1 LFQNAVTTII
11 LEFDTLCQPKRSK
24 FSSTHLYCAQNA
36 IVKNKLSNK
45 IMYPNTVI
53 ETFKKHFGDAPKIV
67 VRAPGRINLI
77 GEHTDYN
84 GGYVLPAAIDKA
96 VYFAVS
102 PRADDECRFYAH
114 DLNEYIEVSLKNLK
128 KADTQDWANYLM
140 GVLDEIQKVLA
151 QTQNS
156 KIENLSADRQGQNPK
171 ILRGVNLVFGG
182 DIPSGGGVSSS
193 AAIEN
198 GIGFAVNELFSLGLS
213 RIDLLRISQKAENN
227 FVGMKCGIMDM
238 FASMMGKQNAVI
250 RLDCNSL
257 DFEYFPFNAPDYRLI
272 LCNTTVKHALVDS
285 EYNTRR
291 AECEEGVSV
300 LQKFDPSINLLRDVK
315 IGFLKKHKNALRE
328 VVFRRCKYVVEEIAR
343 VDKACKA
350 LKKNDFET
358 FGKLMYQ
365 THNGLQNEYEVS
377 CKELDF
383 LVKKTK
389 NMAFS
394 DIPNTFGTEGVLGAR
409 MMGGGF
415 GGCTINLVKADIVDD
430 FILKM
435 KEAYKKAFDIELPCY
450 ITTPQNGV
458 EVLV

>member
-1 LFQNAVTTII
+1 MNLSTT
-11 LEFDTLCQPKRSK
+11 
-24 FSSTHLYCAQNA
+24 
-36 IVKNKLSNK
+36 
-45 IMYPNTVI
+45 IMYPNAVI
-53 ETFKKHFGDAPKIV
+53 ETFKKHFGETPKIV

-96 VYFAVS
+96 IYFAAS
-102 PRADDECRFYAH
+102 PREDDECRFVSH
-114 DLNEYIEVSLKNLK
+114 DLGEYFTISLENLK
-128 KADTQDWANYLM
+128 ETDTHSWANYLM
-140 GVLDEIQKVLA
+140 GVLDEID
-151 QTQNS
+151 
-156 KIENLSADRQGQNPK
+156 KIKPK

-198 GIGFAVNELFSLGLS
+198 GIGFAVNELFNLGLS
-213 RIDLLRISQKAENN
+213 RIDLLKISKKAENN

-257 DFEYFPFNAPDYRLI
+257 DFEYFPFNAPNYRLI
-272 LCNTTVKHALVDS
+272 LCNTTIKHALVDS

-300 LQKFDPSINLLRDVK
+300 LQKHDSSIKLLRDVK
-315 IGFLKKHKNALRE
+315 ISFLKKHKKELRE
-328 VVFRRCKYVVEEIAR
+328 VVFKRCKYVVEEIAR

-365 THNGLQNEYEVS
+365 THDGLQNEYEVS

-383 LVKKTK
+383 LVEKTR
-389 NMAFS
+389 N
-394 DIPNTFGTEGVLGAR
+394 TEGVLGSR

-415 GGCTINLVKADIVDD
+415 GGCTINLVKADFVED
-430 FILKM
+430 FMNNM
-435 KEAYKKAFDIELPCY
+435 KEVYKKDFNIELPCY
-450 ITTPQNGV
+450 VTTPQNGV
-458 EVLV
+458 EILIQ

>member
-1 LFQNAVTTII
+1 
-11 LEFDTLCQPKRSK
+11 
-24 FSSTHLYCAQNA
+24 
-36 IVKNKLSNK
+36 
-45 IMYPNTVI
+45 MYPKSVI
-53 ETFKKHFGDAPKIV
+53 ESFKNQFGNAPKIV

-84 GGYVLPAAIDKA
+84 GGCVLPAAIDKA

-102 PRADDECRFYAH
+102 PRKDDNCHFIAH
-114 DLNEYIEVSLKNLK
+114 DLNESFEVSLKNLVETK
-128 KADTQDWANYLM
+128 THNWANYLM
-140 GVLDEIQKVLA
+140 GVLDEIQK
-151 QTQNS
+151 Q
-156 KIENLSADRQGQNPK
+156 LSANSYQHSSIKG
-171 ILRGVNLVFGG
+171 INLVFGG

-198 GIGFAVNELFSLGLS
+198 GIGFAINELFNLGLS
-213 RIDLLRISQKAENN
+213 RIDLLKISQKAENN

-300 LQKFDPSINLLRDVK
+300 LQKFDPSIKLLRDVK
-315 IGFLKKHKNALRE
+315 IGFLKKHKNELRE

-365 THNGLQNEYEVS
+365 THDGLQNEYEVS

-383 LVKKTK
+383 LVEKTR
-389 NMAFS
+389 N
-394 DIPNTFGTEGVLGAR
+394 TEGVLGSR

-415 GGCTINLVKADIVDD
+415 GGCTINLVKADIVED

-450 ITTPQNGV
+450 VTTPQNGV
-458 EVLV
+458 EILIH

>member
-1 LFQNAVTTII
+1 
-11 LEFDTLCQPKRSK
+11 
-24 FSSTHLYCAQNA
+24 
-36 IVKNKLSNK
+36 
-45 IMYPNTVI
+45 MYPDAVI
-53 ETFKKHFGDAPKIV
+53 ETFKNHFGDTPKIV

-102 PRADDECRFYAH
+102 PRKDDKCHF
-114 DLNEYIEVSLKNLK
+114 VSLDLK
-128 KADTQDWANYLM
+128 EEHTVVLDDLKHSETYSWANYLM
-140 GVLDEIQKVLA
+140 GVLDEIQKVLV
-151 QTQNS
+151 QTQN
-156 KIENLSADRQGQNPK
+156 QK

-300 LQKFDPSINLLRDVK
+300 LQKFDPSIKLLRDVT
-315 IGFLKKHKNALRE
+315 IGFLKKHKSALRE

-343 VDKACKA
+343 VDKACNA
-350 LKKNDFET
+350 LKENDFET

-365 THNGLQNEYEVS
+365 THDGLQNEYEVS

-383 LVKKTK
+383 LVEQTRKMNLGVQYPKSKTRNPK
-389 NMAFS
+389 N
-394 DIPNTFGTEGVLGAR
+394 TEGVLGSR

-435 KEAYKKAFDIELPCY
+435 KEAYKKAFDIDLPCY
-450 ITTPQNGV
+450 VTTPQNGV
-458 EVLV
+458 EVLI

>member
-1 LFQNAVTTII
+1 
-11 LEFDTLCQPKRSK
+11 
-24 FSSTHLYCAQNA
+24 
-36 IVKNKLSNK
+36 
-45 IMYPNTVI
+45 MYPNAVI
-53 ETFKKHFGDAPKIV
+53 ETFKKQFGEAPKIV

-102 PRADDECRFYAH
+102 PREDGECHFISL
-114 DLNEYIEVSLKNLK
+114 DLKEEYTVVLNDLKHSE
-128 KADTQDWANYLM
+128 TYSWANYLM

-151 QTQNS
+151 QTQNPKPDTQNS
-156 KIENLSADRQGQNPK
+156 KILSATKSRIPSG
-171 ILRGVNLVFGG
+171 LRGVNLVFGG

-198 GIGFAVNELFSLGLS
+198 GIGFAVNELFNLGLS

-300 LQKFDPSINLLRDVK
+300 LQKFDPSIKLLRDVT
-315 IGFLKKHKNALRE
+315 IDFLKKHKHALRE

-343 VDKACKA
+343 VDKACNA

-365 THNGLQNEYEVS
+365 THDGLQNEYEVS

-383 LVKKTK
+383 LVEQTRKMNLGVQYPKSETRNPK
-389 NMAFS
+389 N
-394 DIPNTFGTEGVLGAR
+394 TEGVLGSR

-435 KEAYKKAFDIELPCY
+435 KEAYKKAFDIDLPCY
-450 ITTPQNGV
+450 VTTPQNGV
-458 EVLV
+458 EVLI

>member
-1 LFQNAVTTII
+1 
-11 LEFDTLCQPKRSK
+11 
-24 FSSTHLYCAQNA
+24 
-36 IVKNKLSNK
+36 
-45 IMYPNTVI
+45 MYPNIVI
-53 ETFKKHFGDAPKIV
+53 ETFKKHFGDAPKII

-96 VYFAVS
+96 IYFAVS
-102 PRADDECRFYAH
+102 SREDDDCHFISH
-114 DLNEYIEVSLKNLK
+114 DLDEQFTVSLKNLTET
-128 KADTQDWANYLM
+128 KAHTWANYLM
-140 GVLDEIQKVLA
+140 GVLAEID
-151 QTQNS
+151 
-156 KIENLSADRQGQNPK
+156 KIKPK

-198 GIGFAVNELFSLGLS
+198 GIGFAVNELFNLGLS

-291 AECEEGVSV
+291 KECEEGVSI
-300 LQKFDPSINLLRDVK
+300 LQKFDPSIKLLRDVK
-315 IGFLKKHKNALRE
+315 IGFLKKHKKALHPI
-328 VVFRRCKYVVEEIAR
+328 VFKRCKYVVEEITR
-343 VDKACKA
+343 VEKACKA

-365 THNGLQNEYEVS
+365 THDGLQKEYEVS

-383 LVKKTK
+383 LVENAK
-389 NMAFS
+389 N
-394 DIPNTFGTEGVLGAR
+394 TEGGVLGAR

-415 GGCTINLVKADIVDD
+415 GGCTINLVKADFVEI
-430 FILKM
+430 FIENM
-435 KEAYKKAFDIELPCY
+435 KKSYKNAFNIELPCY
-450 ITTPQNGV
+450 VTTPENGV
-458 EVLV
+458 EILIQ

>member
-1 LFQNAVTTII
+1 
-11 LEFDTLCQPKRSK
+11 
-24 FSSTHLYCAQNA
+24 
-36 IVKNKLSNK
+36 
-45 IMYPNTVI
+45 MYPKSVI
-53 ETFKKHFGDAPKIV
+53 ESFKNQFGNAPKIV

-84 GGYVLPAAIDKA
+84 GGCVLPAAIDKA

-102 PRADDECRFYAH
+102 PRKDDNCHFIAH
-114 DLNEYIEVSLKNLK
+114 DLNESFEVSLKNLVETK
-128 KADTQDWANYLM
+128 THNWANYLM
-140 GVLDEIQKVLA
+140 GVLDEIQK
-151 QTQNS
+151 Q
-156 KIENLSADRQGQNPK
+156 LSANSYQHSSIKG
-171 ILRGVNLVFGG
+171 INLVFGG

-198 GIGFAVNELFSLGLS
+198 GIGFAVNELFNLGLS
-213 RIDLLRISQKAENN
+213 RIDLLKISQKAENN

-300 LQKFDPSINLLRDVK
+300 LQKFDPSIKLLRDVK
-315 IGFLKKHKNALRE
+315 IGFLKKHKNELRE

-365 THNGLQNEYEVS
+365 THDGLQNEYEVS

-383 LVKKTK
+383 LVEKTR
-389 NMAFS
+389 N
-394 DIPNTFGTEGVLGAR
+394 TEGVLGSR

-415 GGCTINLVKADIVDD
+415 GGCTINLVKADIVED

-450 ITTPQNGV
+450 VTTPQNGV
-458 EVLV
+458 EILIH

>member
-1 LFQNAVTTII
+1 
-11 LEFDTLCQPKRSK
+11 
-24 FSSTHLYCAQNA
+24 
-36 IVKNKLSNK
+36 
-45 IMYPNTVI
+45 MYPNTVI
-53 ETFKKHFGDAPKIV
+53 ETFKKHFENAPKIV

-102 PRADDECRFYAH
+102 PREDDECRFISL
-114 DLNEYIEVSLKNLK
+114 DLKEEYTVILDDLKHSE
-128 KADTQDWANYLM
+128 TYSWANYLM
-140 GVLDEIQKVLA
+140 GVLNEIQKILA
-151 QTQNS
+151 QTQ
-156 KIENLSADRQGQNPK
+156 KPKTKTQNQK

-198 GIGFAVNELFSLGLS
+198 GIGFAVNELFDLGLS

-257 DFEYFPFNAPDYRLI
+257 DFEYFPFNAPEYRLI

-291 AECEEGVSV
+291 AECEEGVAV
-300 LQKFDPSINLLRDVK
+300 LQQFDPSIKLLRDVK
-315 IGFLKKHKNALRE
+315 FDFLIKHKSALRK

-350 LKKNDFET
+350 LKKNDFKT

-365 THNGLQNEYEVS
+365 THDGLQKEYEVS

-383 LVKKTK
+383 LVEQTRKMNLSAQSPKSEIRNPK
-389 NMAFS
+389 N
-394 DIPNTFGTEGVLGAR
+394 TEGVLGSR

-450 ITTPQNGV
+450 VTTPQNGV
-458 EVLV
+458 EVLIH

>member
-1 LFQNAVTTII
+1 
-11 LEFDTLCQPKRSK
+11 
-24 FSSTHLYCAQNA
+24 
-36 IVKNKLSNK
+36 
-45 IMYPNTVI
+45 MYPNAVI
-53 ETFKKHFGDAPKIV
+53 ETFKKHFGDAPKII

-102 PRADDECRFYAH
+102 AREDDQCHFVSH
-114 DLNEYIEVSLKNLK
+114 DLNEHFTGSLNNLTETK
-128 KADTQDWANYLM
+128 THSWANYLM
-140 GVLDEIQKVLA
+140 GVLDEIQKA
-151 QTQNS
+151 QTAFGS
-156 KIENLSADRQGQNPK
+156 KTLTNGINLT
-171 ILRGVNLVFGG
+171 FGG
-182 DIPSGGGVSSS
+182 DIPSGGGMSSS

-198 GIGFAVNELFSLGLS
+198 GIGFAVNELFHLGLS
-213 RIDLLRISQKAENN
+213 RIELLRISQKAENN

-257 DFEYFPFNAPDYRLI
+257 DFEYVPFNAPDYRLI

-291 AECEEGVSV
+291 KECEEGVSI
-300 LQKFDPSINLLRDVK
+300 LQQFDPTIQLLRDVK
-315 IGFLKKHKNALRE
+315 ISFLKKHKKALRPI
-328 VVFRRCKYVVEEIAR
+328 VFKRCKYVVEEIER
-343 VDKACKA
+343 VEKACKS

-365 THNGLQNEYEVS
+365 THDGLQNEYEVS

-383 LVKKTK
+383 LVEKARSFQAKHPK
-389 NMAFS
+389 S
-394 DIPNTFGTEGVLGAR
+394 EIPNPKFTEGGVLGAR

-415 GGCTINLVKADIVDD
+415 GGCTINLVKADFVEE
-430 FILKM
+430 FIKNM
-435 KEAYKKAFDIELPCY
+435 KEAYKIAFDIELPCY
-450 ITTPQNGV
+450 VTSPENGV
-458 EVLV
+458 EILM

>member
-1 LFQNAVTTII
+1 
-11 LEFDTLCQPKRSK
+11 
-24 FSSTHLYCAQNA
+24 
-36 IVKNKLSNK
+36 
-45 IMYPNTVI
+45 MYPNAVI
-53 ETFKKHFGDAPKIV
+53 ETFKKHFGETPKIV

-96 VYFAVS
+96 IYFAVS
-102 PRADDECRFYAH
+102 PREDDECRFVSY
-114 DLNEYIEVSLKNLK
+114 DLDEHFDVSLKNLK
-128 KADTQDWANYLM
+128 ETATHSWANYLM
-140 GVLDEIQKVLA
+140 GVLNEIQLHLHVWE
-151 QTQNS
+151 TS
-156 KIENLSADRQGQNPK
+156 KIAPMAASNSK
-171 ILRGVNLVFGG
+171 ILRGVNLAFGG

-198 GIGFAVNELFSLGLS
+198 GIGFAVNELFNLGLS

-291 AECEEGVSV
+291 KECEEGVSA
-300 LQKFDPSINLLRDVK
+300 LQKHDASIKNLRDVK
-315 IGFLKKHKNALRE
+315 ISFLKKHKKELRPI
-328 VVFRRCKYVVEEIAR
+328 VFKRCKYVVEEIAR
-343 VDKACKA
+343 VEKACKA
-350 LKKNDFET
+350 LKKNDFQT
-358 FGKLMYQ
+358 FGKLMFQ
-365 THNGLQNEYEVS
+365 THDGLQNEYEVS

-383 LVKKTK
+383 LVEK
-389 NMAFS
+389 AR
-394 DIPNTFGTEGVLGAR
+394 NTEGGVLGAR

-415 GGCTINLVKADIVDD
+415 GGCTINLVKADFVED
-430 FILKM
+430 FIKNM
-435 KEAYKKAFDIELPCY
+435 TKAYKKAFDIELPCY
-450 ITTPQNGV
+450 VTTPQNGV
-458 EVLV
+458 EIILNIK

>member
-1 LFQNAVTTII
+1 
-11 LEFDTLCQPKRSK
+11 
-24 FSSTHLYCAQNA
+24 
-36 IVKNKLSNK
+36 
-45 IMYPNTVI
+45 MYPNAVI
-53 ETFKKHFGDAPKIV
+53 ENYKTHFGDAPKIV

-102 PRADDECRFYAH
+102 PREDSECHFISLDLKEEYTVVLDD
-114 DLNEYIEVSLKNLK
+114 LKHSE
-128 KADTQDWANYLM
+128 TYSWANYLM
-140 GVLDEIQKVLA
+140 GVLDEIQK
-151 QTQNS
+151 Q
-156 KIENLSADRQGQNPK
+156 LSVISNQQSAIKG
-171 ILRGVNLVFGG
+171 INLVFGG

-198 GIGFAVNELFSLGLS
+198 GICFAVNELFNLGLS

-291 AECEEGVSV
+291 AECEEGVAV
-300 LQKFDPSINLLRDVK
+300 LSLEKHDAAIKNLRDVK
-315 IGFLKKHKNALRE
+315 ISFLKKYKKNLRPI
-328 VVFRRCKYVVEEIAR
+328 VFKRCKYVIEEIAR

-365 THNGLQNEYEVS
+365 THDGLQNEYEVS

-383 LVKKTK
+383 LVEITR
-389 NMAFS
+389 N
-394 DIPNTFGTEGVLGAR
+394 TEGVLGAR

-435 KEAYKKAFDIELPCY
+435 KEAYKKAFDIDLPCY
-450 ITTPQNGV
+450 VTTPQNGV
-458 EVLV
+458 EVLI

>member
-1 LFQNAVTTII
+1 MYPSTVIKTFQN
-11 LEFDTLCQPKRSK
+11 
-24 FSSTHLYCAQNA
+24 
-36 IVKNKLSNK
+36 
-45 IMYPNTVI
+45 
-53 ETFKKHFGDAPKIV
+53 HFNELPKIV

-102 PRADDECRFYAH
+102 PREDDECHFFAY
-114 DLNEYIEVSLKNLK
+114 DLNEHYEVPLKNLK
-128 KADTQDWANYLM
+128 KTDTYSWANYLM
-140 GVLDEIQKVLA
+140 GVLDEI
-151 QTQNS
+151 N
-156 KIENLSADRQGQNPK
+156 KIKPQ

-198 GIGFAVNELFSLGLS
+198 GIGFAVNELFDLGFS

-257 DFEYFPFNAPDYRLI
+257 DFEYFPFNAPEYRLV

-291 AECEEGVSV
+291 AECEEGVAV
-300 LQKFDPSINLLRDVK
+300 LQKHDSSIKLLRDVK
-315 IGFLKKHKNALRE
+315 IDFLEKHKNELRE

-343 VDKACKA
+343 VDLACDA

-365 THNGLQNEYEVS
+365 THDGLKNEYEVS
-377 CKELDF
+377 CRELDF
-383 LVKKTK
+383 LVEKTR
-389 NMAFS
+389 N
-394 DIPNTFGTEGVLGAR
+394 TEGVLGAR

-415 GGCTINLVKADIVDD
+415 GGCTINLIKADMVED
-430 FILKM
+430 FILDM
-435 KEAYKKAFDIELPCY
+435 KKAYKKVFDIELPCY
-450 ITTPQNGV
+450 VTTPQNGV
-458 EVLV
+458 EKLI

>member
-1 LFQNAVTTII
+1 
-11 LEFDTLCQPKRSK
+11 
-24 FSSTHLYCAQNA
+24 
-36 IVKNKLSNK
+36 
-45 IMYPNTVI
+45 MYPNAVI
-53 ETFKKHFGDAPKIV
+53 ETFKNIFGEEPKII

-102 PRADDECRFYAH
+102 PREDDECCFISF
-114 DLNEYIEVSLKNLK
+114 DLNEKYTVSLNDLK
-128 KADTQDWANYLM
+128 HSETYSWANYLM
-140 GVLDEIQKVLA
+140 GVLDEIRK
-151 QTQNS
+151 S
-156 KIENLSADRQGQNPK
+156 GK

-198 GIGFAVNELFSLGLS
+198 GIGFAVNELFDLGLS

-257 DFEYFPFNAPDYRLI
+257 NFEYFPFNAPEYRLV

-285 EYNTRR
+285 KYNTRR
-291 AECEEGVSV
+291 AECEEGVAILS
-300 LQKFDPSINLLRDVK
+300 LEKHDAAIKNLRDVK
-315 IGFLKKHKNALRE
+315 ISFLKKYKKNLRPII
-328 VVFRRCKYVVEEIAR
+328 FKRCKYVVEEIAR
-343 VDKACKA
+343 VEKACKA

-365 THNGLQNEYEVS
+365 THDGLQNEYEVS

-383 LVKKTK
+383 LVE
-389 NMAFS
+389 
-394 DIPNTFGTEGVLGAR
+394 NTRNTEEVLGSR

-415 GGCTINLVKADIVDD
+415 GGCTINLVKADFVDD
-430 FILKM
+430 FIVQM
-435 KEAYKKAFDIELPCY
+435 KEAYKKAFDIDLPCY
-450 ITTPQNGV
+450 VTTPQNGV
-458 EVLV
+458 EILK

>member
-1 LFQNAVTTII
+1 
-11 LEFDTLCQPKRSK
+11 
-24 FSSTHLYCAQNA
+24 
-36 IVKNKLSNK
+36 
-45 IMYPNTVI
+45 MYPNTVI
-53 ETFKKHFGDAPKIV
+53 EIFKNHFGDVPKIV

-102 PRADDECRFYAH
+102 PREDNECRFISL
-114 DLNEYIEVSLKNLK
+114 DLKEEYTVVLDDLKHCE
-128 KADTQDWANYLM
+128 TYSWANYLM
-140 GVLDEIQKVLA
+140 GVLDEIQKILT
-151 QTQNS
+151 QT
-156 KIENLSADRQGQNPK
+156 QNPK

-198 GIGFAVNELFSLGLS
+198 GIGFAVNELYNLGLS

-238 FASMMGKQNAVI
+238 FASMMGKQNTVI

-257 DFEYFPFNAPDYRLI
+257 DFEYFPFNAPNYRLV

-300 LQKFDPSINLLRDVK
+300 LRKFDPSIKLLRDVK
-315 IGFLKKHKNALRE
+315 ISFLEKHKKELRE
-328 VVFRRCKYVVEEIAR
+328 VVFKRCKYVVEEIAR

-365 THNGLQNEYEVS
+365 THDGLQNEYEVS

-383 LVKKTK
+383 LVEQTRKMNLRVQYPKSNIQYPK
-389 NMAFS
+389 N
-394 DIPNTFGTEGVLGAR
+394 TEGVLGSR

-435 KEAYKKAFDIELPCY
+435 KEAYKKAFDIDLPCY
-450 ITTPQNGV
+450 VTTPQNGV
-458 EVLV
+458 EILK

>member
-1 LFQNAVTTII
+1 
-11 LEFDTLCQPKRSK
+11 
-24 FSSTHLYCAQNA
+24 
-36 IVKNKLSNK
+36 
-45 IMYPNTVI
+45 MYPNAVI
-53 ETFKKHFGDAPKIV
+53 ETFKKQFRAAPKIV

-102 PRADDECRFYAH
+102 PREDDECHFFAH
-114 DLNEYIEVSLKNLK
+114 NLNEYFDVSLNNLK
-128 KADTQDWANYLM
+128 ETVTYSWANYLM
-140 GVLDEIQKVLA
+140 GVLDEIKKQ
-151 QTQNS
+151 
-156 KIENLSADRQGQNPK
+156 LSAISHQPSAIKG
-171 ILRGVNLVFGG
+171 INLAFGG

-198 GIGFAVNELFSLGLS
+198 GIGFAVNELFNLGLS

-300 LQKFDPSINLLRDVK
+300 LQKFDPSIKLLRDVT
-315 IGFLKKHKNALRE
+315 ISFLKKHKEELRE
-328 VVFRRCKYVVEEIAR
+328 VVFRRCKYVVEEIVR
-343 VDKACKA
+343 VDRACKA

-358 FGKLMYQ
+358 FGKLMYK
-365 THNGLQNEYEVS
+365 THDGLQKEYEVS

-383 LVKKTK
+383 LVE
-389 NMAFS
+389 
-394 DIPNTFGTEGVLGAR
+394 NTRNTEGVLGAR

-415 GGCTINLVKADIVDD
+415 GGCTINLVKVEIVDD

-450 ITTPQNGV
+450 VTTPQNGV
-458 EVLV
+458 EILIQ

>member
-1 LFQNAVTTII
+1 
-11 LEFDTLCQPKRSK
+11 
-24 FSSTHLYCAQNA
+24 
-36 IVKNKLSNK
+36 
-45 IMYPNTVI
+45 MYPNAVI
-53 ETFKKHFGDAPKIV
+53 ETFKKQFGHTPKIV

-84 GGYVLPAAIDKA
+84 GGFVLPAAIDKA

-102 PRADDECRFYAH
+102 PREDEECHFFAH
-114 DLNEYIEVSLKNLK
+114 DLNEQFAVSLKNLEETK
-128 KADTQDWANYLM
+128 SHSWANYLM
-140 GVLDEIQKVLA
+140 GVLDEIRK
-151 QTQNS
+151 TW
-156 KIENLSADRQGQNPK
+156 IQNPK
-171 ILRGVNLVFGG
+171 ILRGINLAFGG

-213 RIDLLRISQKAENN
+213 RLDLLRISQKAENN

-238 FASMMGKQNAVI
+238 FASMMGKENAVI

-257 DFEYFPFNAPDYRLI
+257 DFEYFPFNAPDYRLV

-291 AECEEGVSV
+291 AECEEGVAA
-300 LQKFDPSINLLRDVK
+300 LQKFDPSVKLLCDVK
-315 IGFLKKHKNALRE
+315 IGFLKKHKTALRE
-328 VVFRRCKYVVEEIAR
+328 VVYRRCKYVVEEIAR

-365 THNGLQNEYEVS
+365 THDGLQNEYEVS

-383 LVKKTK
+383 LVEKTR
-389 NMAFS
+389 N
-394 DIPNTFGTEGVLGAR
+394 TEGVLGAR

-415 GGCTINLVKADIVDD
+415 GGCTINLVKAATVGD

-435 KEAYKKAFDIELPCY
+435 KEDYNNAFGIDLPCY
-450 ITTPQNGV
+450 VTTPKNGV
-458 EVLV
+458 EILAV

>member
-1 LFQNAVTTII
+1 
-11 LEFDTLCQPKRSK
+11 
-24 FSSTHLYCAQNA
+24 
-36 IVKNKLSNK
+36 
-45 IMYPNTVI
+45 MYPNAVI
-53 ETFKKHFGDAPKIV
+53 ETFKNHFGETPKIV

-96 VYFAVS
+96 IYFAVS
-102 PRADDECRFYAH
+102 PREDDECRFVSH
-114 DLNEYIEVSLKNLK
+114 DLGEHFNVSLKNLK
-128 KADTQDWANYLM
+128 ETNTHSWANYLM
-140 GVLDEIQKVLA
+140 GVLDEIQK
-151 QTQNS
+151 QKQ
-156 KIENLSADRQGQNPK
+156 LSAISYQLSALK
-171 ILRGVNLVFGG
+171 GVNLVFGG

-198 GIGFAVNELFSLGLS
+198 GIGFAVNELFTLGLS

-257 DFEYFPFNAPDYRLI
+257 EFEYFPFNAPDYRLI

-291 AECEEGVSV
+291 KECEEGVSA
-300 LQKFDPSINLLRDVK
+300 LQKYDASIKLLRDVK
-315 IGFLKKHKNALRE
+315 ISFLKKHKKDLSE

-343 VDKACKA
+343 VEKACKA
-350 LKKNDFET
+350 LKKNDFQT
-358 FGKLMYQ
+358 FGKLMFQ
-365 THNGLQNEYEVS
+365 THDGLQNEYEVS

-383 LVKKTK
+383 LVEK
-389 NMAFS
+389 AR
-394 DIPNTFGTEGVLGAR
+394 NTEGGVLGAR

-415 GGCTINLVKADIVDD
+415 GGCTINLVKADFVET
-430 FILKM
+430 FIENM
-435 KEAYKKAFDIELPCY
+435 KKAYKDAFNIELPCY
-450 ITTPQNGV
+450 VTTPQNGV
-458 EVLV
+458 EILM

>member
-1 LFQNAVTTII
+1 
-11 LEFDTLCQPKRSK
+11 
-24 FSSTHLYCAQNA
+24 
-36 IVKNKLSNK
+36 
-45 IMYPNTVI
+45 MYPKIVI
-53 ETFKKHFGDAPKIV
+53 ETFKKHFGIAPEII

-96 VYFAVS
+96 IYFAVS
-102 PRADDECRFYAH
+102 PREDDACHFISH
-114 DLNEYIEVSLKNLK
+114 DLGEHFNVSLKDLK
-128 KADTQDWANYLM
+128 ETKTHSWANYLM
-140 GVLDEIQKVLA
+140 GVLDEIQKQLSVHSHQHLA
-151 QTQNS
+151 I
-156 KIENLSADRQGQNPK
+156 KGI
-171 ILRGVNLVFGG
+171 NLVFGG

-198 GIGFAVNELFSLGLS
+198 GIGFAVNELFGLGMS

-257 DFEYFPFNAPDYRLI
+257 DFEYFPFNAPDYRLV

-291 AECEEGVSV
+291 RECEEGVSA
-300 LQKFDPSINLLRDVK
+300 LQKYDASIKLLRDVK
-315 IGFLKKHKNALRE
+315 IGFLKKHEKVLRPI
-328 VVFRRCKYVVEEIAR
+328 VFKRCKYVVEEIAR

-358 FGKLMYQ
+358 FGVLMYQ
-365 THNGLQNEYEVS
+365 THDGLQNEYEVS

-383 LVKKTK
+383 LVEKAK
-389 NMAFS
+389 N
-394 DIPNTFGTEGVLGAR
+394 TEGAVLGAR

-415 GGCTINLVKADIVDD
+415 GGCTINLVKADFVEI
-430 FILKM
+430 FIEKM
-435 KEAYKKAFDIELPCY
+435 KEAYKNAFNIELPCY
-450 ITTPQNGV
+450 VTTPQNGV
-458 EVLV
+458 EIVIN